1 MVSRQL
7 PPEENCSPVRLGVWA
22 KVRVSFR
29 VGGPTRQLSPR
40 KIVPELGLAVVLG
53 LILGLR
59 GNFPRRQ
66 LS

>member
-29 VGGPTRQLSPR
+29 VGGQPDNCLQGKLSP
-40 KIVPELGLAVVLG
+40 
-53 LILGLR
+53 
-59 GNFPRRQ
+59 N
-66 LS
+66 